1 MKFLKKS
8 AVLFICLIFLY
19 CTKTDTK
26 APVQKTEQ
34 VNAPVHKIEK
44 VKADST
50 VKAPQKETNAA
61 QSYMDA
67 QKANIQKA
75 KDALEK
81 NQKAQEDQE
90 EILKDIH

>member
-1 MKFLKKS
+1 MKFSKKS
-8 AVLFICLIFLY
+8 AVLFLCLIFIY

-26 APVQKTEQ
+26 APVQKIEQ
-34 VNAPVHKIEK
+34 VKAPVQKIEQA
-44 VKADST
+44 KADST
-50 VKAPQKETNAA
+50 VKAPKKETNAA

-67 QKANIQKA
+67 QQRNIQKA

-81 NQKAQEDQE
+81 NQKAQKDQE